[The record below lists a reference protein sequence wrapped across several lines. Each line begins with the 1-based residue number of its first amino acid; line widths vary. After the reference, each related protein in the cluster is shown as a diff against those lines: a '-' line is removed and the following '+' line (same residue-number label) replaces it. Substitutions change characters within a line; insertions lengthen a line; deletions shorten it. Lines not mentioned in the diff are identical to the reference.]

1 MKTYATQTL
10 MTITQVN
17 GGDMD
22 FFDDGKT
29 KFYLDS
35 DEVTAEKFNDFFYA
49 HDVGWSEEVKD
60 GVLHLTIFTDEAR

>member
-1 MKTYATQTL
+1 
-10 MTITQVN
+10 
-17 GGDMD
+17 MD

-35 DEVTAEKFNDFFYA
+35 NEVTAEKFNDFFYA
-49 HDVGWSEEVKD
+49 HDVGWAEEVKD

>member
-1 MKTYATQTL
+1 
-10 MTITQVN
+10 
-17 GGDMD
+17 MD